1 MIITEQKDLSE
12 ILESIEPFRNIFIT
26 GCGECAAACKTGG
39 EEEVRQMSQTLKHN
53 GFNVTGTTV
62 IEEACHVL
70 LTKRVYR
77 EHAKEIG
84 ESDCV
89 LVMSCGAGVQ
99 ATALVLDIPAI
110 PALNS
115 LFLGDTLRFG
125 QFEEYCSMCGQCV
138 LATTGGICPV
148 TRCPKGLLNGPCGGV
163 DNNGMCEVD
172 RTRKCAWVEIY
183 ERLKNTGR
191 VESLRRIVPPKDFSR
206 SRHPSRRDIR
216 KTENAG

>member
-1 MIITEQKDLSE
+1 MIITEQKDIPE
-12 ILESIEPFRNIFIT
+12 ILESLRPFTNIFIT
-26 GCGECAAACKTGG
+26 GCGECAAACRTGG
-39 EEEVRQMSQTLKHN
+39 EEEVKQMAEVLRDN
-53 GFNVTGTTV
+53 GFKVTGSTV

-70 LTKRVYR
+70 LTKRAYR
-77 EHAKEIG
+77 EHAKEI
-84 ESDCV
+84 EASDAV

-138 LATTGGICPV
+138 LATTGGVCPV

-172 RTRKCAWVEIY
+172 RTRKCAWIEIY
-183 ERLKNTGR
+183 ERLKETGR
-191 VESLRRIVPPKDFSR
+191 IENLKKIVPPKDFSR
-206 SRHPSRRDIR
+206 SRHPSKRDIR
-216 KTENAG
+216 KTRNVR